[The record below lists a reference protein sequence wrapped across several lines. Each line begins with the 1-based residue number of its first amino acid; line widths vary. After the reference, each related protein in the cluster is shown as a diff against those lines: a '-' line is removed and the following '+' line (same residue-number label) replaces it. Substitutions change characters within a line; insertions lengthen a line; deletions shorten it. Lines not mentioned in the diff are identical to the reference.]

1 MDVRVGPRFVW
12 DEEAGPSVRF
22 HRQGGSDASWRR
34 TGAPCRDSG
43 FTTAEGPTT
52 SQTTFHSGWCG
63 FKKESGLSWS
73 ETARCLGIS
82 PMTIR
87 RCWWKAGI
95 GPNYRHLNALL
106 SLADDLDRGH
116 LFRE

>member
-1 MDVRVGPRFVW
+1 MPRQRIHHSRRAHDFP
-12 DEEAGPSVRF
+12 DDFPQRLVRF
-22 HRQGGSDASWRR
+22 Q
-34 TGAPCRDSG
+34 
-43 FTTAEGPTT
+43 
-52 SQTTFHSGWCG
+52 
-63 FKKESGLSWS
+63 KESGLSWS

-106 SLADDLDRGH
+106 SLADDLVRGH